1 MKLENEIN
9 NKYIMKEE
17 NNIFKYS
24 VNTLTQT
31 RQYPVT
37 PTRSQPKHGKE
48 KSNLLHNFPFPK
60 FTLHQTPHESPM
72 FLHCILLKVVSLF
85 YFSHFVSY

>member
-31 RQYPVT
+31 RQYPAT
-37 PTRSQPKHGKE
+37 PTRSQLKHGKE
-48 KSNLLHNFPFPK
+48 KSNLYYTTFLFRNSPCIKLHTN
-60 FTLHQTPHESPM
+60 HQ
-72 FLHCILLKVVSLF
+72 C
-85 YFSHFVSY
+85 FSIAYC